1 MEILR
6 FPAALMLA
14 AACAVCGQERVKGMK
29 KRMVEQELWQQKLLL
44 LKGEIQYGHTSLPEL
59 FSYLGKD
66 QKYRVDQFFLSLS
79 RRLKKEQLPFYTVWR
94 REVEDLAKELDISME
109 PLILVGQQLGS
120 VNRQTELKNLELYM
134 QQYERELAQKRER
147 FREQKKVVR
156 AVSISFGLALML
168 LLI

>member
-1 MEILR
+1 MEVLR
-6 FPAALMLA
+6 FPAAFLLA
-14 AACAVCGQERVKGMK
+14 VACAAYGQEQISIMK
-29 KRMVEQELWQQKLLL
+29 TRMVEQELWQQKLLL

-59 FSYLGKD
+59 FSYLGKE
-66 QKYRVDQFFLSLS
+66 QGYRVDQFFLSLS
-79 RRLKKEQLPFYTVWR
+79 KRLTQEQLPFYMVWKQ
-94 REVEDLAKELDISME
+94 EVEDLVKYLDISIE

-134 QQYERELAQKRER
+134 QQYERELAEKRGR